1 MERFLYNY
9 QTIVRFYQPVGDH
22 FIKLRCVP
30 CENDCQHVCS
40 SQLTMHPD
48 IELTHDTDAYGNDFI
63 YGSALDVHDSLAYVS
78 SGVVELSSYVI
89 PDHDVPPYYKCAS
102 AMTAVSDDMKRTDFA
117 PCGEVL
123 TDAMSL
129 CHLVHGMMEYV
140 PSSTD
145 GSTTAAEAFALRK
158 GVCQDY
164 AHIMIAL
171 CRYYGM
177 AARYVNGFIA
187 GEGATHA
194 WVEVYDGASWRGFD
208 PTHDLMI
215 EYGYIKLAHGR
226 DANDCPV
233 SRGTFVGGT
242 GQVTE
247 IRVIVYQL

>member
-1 MERFLYNY
+1 MERYLYNY

-48 IELTHDTDAYGNDFI
+48 IVMYHDRDAYGNIFM

-78 SGVVELSSYVI
+78 SGVVELSSYSV
-89 PDHDVPPYYKCAS
+89 PDENVAPYYRCAS
-102 AMTAVSDDMKRTDFA
+102 SLTAMSDEMKKVDHTSSGDM
-117 PCGEVL
+117 L
-123 TDAMSL
+123 TDALSL
-129 CHLVHGMMEYV
+129 CHQVHSMMDYV

-145 GSTTAAEAFALRK
+145 DSTTAAEAFALRK

-164 AHIMIAL
+164 AHILIAL
-171 CRYYGM
+171 CRYHGIV
-177 AARYVNGFIA
+177 ARYVNGFIA

-194 WVEVYDGASWRGFD
+194 WVEVYDGQAWRGID
-208 PTHDLMI
+208 PTHDLLI
-215 EYGYIKLAHGR
+215 EHGYIKLAHGR

-233 SRGTFVGGT
+233 SRGTFVGGS
-242 GQVTE
+242 GQVME
-247 IRVIVYQL
+247 IRVIVYRL